1 MFKCEVLFLLGFT
14 VAAQVLAL
22 LRLSKRFDVVE
33 AVLLFLISRDIFLNP
48 KGSLVWPE
56 GATSK

>member
-14 VAAQVLAL
+14 VAALVLAL

-48 KGSLVWPE
+48 GSIVWPE